1 MLKTALLQVREIKSK
16 SEQKP
21 KKRHFEIQT
30 YSETTSSSTQT
41 FAPIQKSITTQTP
54 KFRKHTHEVKTEPT
68 GDDPAVK
75 KLIKPLK
82 RKGIAENYVP
92 SPKRKSMTLS
102 LKSDNTRDSSFSPIK
117 PVPKPNSKA
126 KSEMKENIQD
136 KAYTSTPIRCHEKQE
151 SNQYISYSEITRE
164 VILASKSSTALDRF
178 NISD

>member
-30 YSETTSSSTQT
+30 YSATTSSSTQT

-54 KFRKHTHEVKTEPT
+54 KFRKHTNEVKTEPT
-68 GDDPAVK
+68 VDDPTVK

-82 RKGIAENYVP
+82 RKGIAENYIP
-92 SPKRKSMTLS
+92 SPKRQSMMPS

-117 PVPKPNSKA
+117 PVPKQKSKV
-126 KSEMKENIQD
+126 KSEIKVNIQD
-136 KAYTSTPIRCHEKQE
+136 NYTSTPIRCHEKQE
-151 SNQYISYSEITRE
+151 SNQYISYSEITRD
-164 VILASKSSTALDRF
+164 VILSSKSSTALDRF